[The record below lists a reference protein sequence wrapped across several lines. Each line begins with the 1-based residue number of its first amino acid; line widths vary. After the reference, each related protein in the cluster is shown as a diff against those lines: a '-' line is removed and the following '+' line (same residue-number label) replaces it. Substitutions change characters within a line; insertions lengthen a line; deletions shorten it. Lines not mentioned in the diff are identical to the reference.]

1 MKSLIEGSLDM
12 PTAQALQAEKLTLM
26 NHFKSYDAAEGGK
39 AFAEKRKPDFR
50 GY

>member
-1 MKSLIEGSLDM
+1 MIEGSLDM
-12 PTAQALQAEKLTLM
+12 PVEKAIQAEKLMLQL
-26 NHFKSYDAAEGGK
+26 HFKSYDAAEGGK